1 MNPLLKLHGM
11 TLAGLVLAANGGL
24 LVYLAAGHLKL
35 WAEINW
41 MDVAGEGGTCL
52 ILCGWLVM
60 LLRGRPAGRVTRLL
74 SLGLLLAMASM

>member
-24 LVYLAAGHLKL
+24 LVYLAAGHIKL

-41 MDVAGEGGTCL
+41 MDVVGEGGTCL

-60 LLRGRPAGRVTRLL
+60 FGSLHLPALPARRL
-74 SLGLLLAMASM
+74 SS